1 MNRLRASLLCLC
13 GLGFLVLQPTMVL
26 GQSGIGQTAEH
37 GSKPP
42 APVSTNVAV
51 TVDGK
56 TATFSV
62 ADVKAM
68 PQKTVKVR
76 NEHTK
81 MDESYSGVAL
91 GDLLAKAG
99 FVVEQSTH
107 QKMLRS
113 YIKVEGT
120 DKYWVLYSVTEV
132 EGSEHD
138 GDVIVATSMDGKGLG
153 ADGDLK
159 LVSSGDKKPQR
170 WVRNLSAITVKSGE

>member
-1 MNRLRASLLCLC
+1 M
-13 GLGFLVLQPTMVL
+13 
-26 GQSGIGQTAEH
+26 GQMAEH

-42 APVSTNVAV
+42 AAVSTSVAV
-51 TVDGK
+51 TIDEK
-56 TATFSV
+56 TSTFSV
-62 ADVKAM
+62 ADLKAM
-68 PQKTVKVR
+68 PQKTVKVH

-99 FVVEQSTH
+99 FVVEQATH

-113 YIKVEGT
+113 YLKVEGT

-170 WVRNLSAITVKSGE
+170 WVRNLAAITLKSGE